1 VLSLIAIRPTLD
13 YLYLLL
19 TRVFACF
26 FNFYRRATAQ
36 QIALQG
42 ESLSIS
48 EAIAENTDY
57 MLQKSARI
65 LRGMTWSGWV
75 ANIFTSDVK
84 CPSVSAAT
92 TAASTTKEEDIIVSM
107 EDCYLCYEKEKF
119 SQDAL
124 SAVHSV
130 MNYHL
135 HVILLFQQC
144 KAKNNY
150 NNKVTIYTEK
160 ERRNDNIQ
168 TCFDVCLHLQNCA
181 DVQLKSLR
189 SLKNKKETSHA
200 VLFLSNKMIQL
211 GAMIK
216 QLEDEVSIR
225 SHQVPLKLE
234 VASKNISSTLTR
246 DATSIMINSGTN
258 PRTLLLQQEFQAQED
273 HLSSLIPGLEELKN
287 ISHAIGT
294 SIVSQNETLDSLHNK
309 AEDLTEKTKLVVRR
323 SERMIQQKNLF
334 IRSPVFLQCEV
345 RIQHLPTERYVMVVD
360 NGLLEFSAIVKQ
372 ATRFNLWK
380 TQGNLYGFQN
390 SITNHWLGQSTSI
403 FLPGKQN
410 NIVCNA
416 SSFGQ
421 REQWEL
427 DEDYQGQH
435 QLETR
440 LLCASANWG
449 AGGWIKV
456 LDNGSIKILGDNS
469 NQGKKDATLWRIV
482 PCC

>member
-1 VLSLIAIRPTLD
+1 
-13 YLYLLL
+13 
-19 TRVFACF
+19 
-26 FNFYRRATAQ
+26 
-36 QIALQG
+36 
-42 ESLSIS
+42 
-48 EAIAENTDY
+48 
-57 MLQKSARI
+57 M
-65 LRGMTWSGWV
+65 
-75 ANIFTSDVK
+75 
-84 CPSVSAAT
+84 
-92 TAASTTKEEDIIVSM
+92 
-107 EDCYLCYEKEKF
+107 
-119 SQDAL
+119 
-124 SAVHSV
+124 
-130 MNYHL
+130 
-135 HVILLFQQC
+135 
-144 KAKNNY
+144 
-150 NNKVTIYTEK
+150 
-160 ERRNDNIQ
+160 ERRYENIQ

-181 DVQLKSLR
+181 DEQLKCLR
-189 SLKNKKETSHA
+189 SLTKKKETSHA

-211 GAMIK
+211 GAMLK

-225 SHQVPLKLE
+225 SRQVSLKPE
-234 VASKNISSTLTR
+234 VTLNNKSSLFAR
-246 DATSIMINSGTN
+246 DAKSIMVNSGTN
-258 PRTLLLQQEFQAQED
+258 SRALLLQQEFQAQED

-309 AEDLTEKTKLVVRR
+309 TEDLTEKTKLVVRR
-323 SERMIQQKNLF
+323 SERMIQQKNMF
-334 IRSPVFLQCEV
+334 NRSPVFLQCEV
-345 RIQHLPTERYVMVVD
+345 HIQHIQTERYVKVVD
-360 NGLLEFSAIVKQ
+360 NGLLEFSATVKQ

-380 TQGNLYGFQN
+380 SQGNLYGFQN

-427 DEDYQGQH
+427 DEDYQGQQ

-469 NQGKKDATLWRIV
+469 NRGRKDATLWRIV